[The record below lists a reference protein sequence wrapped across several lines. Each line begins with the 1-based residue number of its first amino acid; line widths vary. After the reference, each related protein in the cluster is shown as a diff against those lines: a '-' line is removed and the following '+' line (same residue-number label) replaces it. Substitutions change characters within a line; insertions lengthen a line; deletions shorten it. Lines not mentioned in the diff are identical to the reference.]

1 MVTPEGLLP
10 NQKITNSYVQRVSL
24 ESLEYDWISF
34 S

>member
-24 ESLEYDWISF
+24 KSLEHDLICF